1 METWADAQK
10 CGDLLRRNR
19 DRIEGI
25 LVCLPNFGD
34 EKGVADSI
42 RLAETHVPVLVQ
54 ACPDDLDQFGLDRRR
69 DAFCGKISV
78 CNNLRQYRIPYSLTR
93 DHTVAIL
100 DPRFREDL
108 VQFTQTCKVVRGL
121 EPRAH
126 RRGWRAAQR
135 IQHHA
140 LQRKTASKPTASR

>member
-1 METWADAQK
+1 M
-10 CGDLLRRNR
+10 LRKNR

-42 RLAETHVPVLVQ
+42 RLAETRVPVLVQ

-93 DHTVAIL
+93 DL
-100 DPRFREDL
+100 P
-108 VQFTQTCKVVRGL
+108 GL
-121 EPRAH
+121 ARLC
-126 RRGWRAAQR
+126 AA
-135 IQHHA
+135 
-140 LQRKTASKPTASR
+140 